1 MSTESVVTHE
11 YLQSCVNLQIQ
22 KVQVREEAMRATPQ
36 RLPTDSGRTPSIGH
50 RYSSVQAMSAWR
62 WSGEQLSPHQWPPTP
77 LALRRA
83 PTDQSHSDTCFP
95 PQSSNEVTLDPTL
108 AMRMRANTVSGEGVG
123 QYLSSVMGV
132 PQRTA
137 PPPPSVAHIT
147 VNRRTFAQ
155 IHSEYG
161 VPILRD
167 KELYLQHKARQEGGS
182 EAFKSQGQKE
192 AVSPAVVMDLVD
204 I

>member
-1 MSTESVVTHE
+1 MESGVKHE

-22 KVQVREEAMRATPQ
+22 KVQVREEARRATPQ

-50 RYSSVQAMSAWR
+50 RYSSAQALCACR
-62 WSGEQLSPHQWPPTP
+62 GSGEQLSPHPWPPTP
-77 LALRRA
+77 LALRSA
-83 PTDQSHSDTCFP
+83 LTGQSHPNTYLP

-108 AMRMRANTVSGEGVG
+108 AMRMRASTVSGGGVG
-123 QYLSSVMGV
+123 QYLSSAMGV

-137 PPPPSVAHIT
+137 PQPPSVAHIK

-167 KELYLQHKARQEGGS
+167 KERYLQCKFQQKGGS
-182 EAFKSQGQKE
+182 EAFNSQGQME
-192 AVSPAVVMDLVD
+192 AVSPAVVMNLVD